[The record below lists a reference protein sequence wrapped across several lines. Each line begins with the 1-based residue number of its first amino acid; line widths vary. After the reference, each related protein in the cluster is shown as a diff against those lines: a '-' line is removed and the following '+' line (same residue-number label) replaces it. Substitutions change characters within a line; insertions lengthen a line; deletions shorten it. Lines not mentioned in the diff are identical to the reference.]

1 MNPHKKLW
9 DQVTTVASTCLSL
22 VGSAIE
28 LFWVYF
34 YREMLHRNVIK
45 PLQIIGQAND
55 DKVVR
60 LLSRWTRLKVE
71 ESKHIQLAVTLTIIP
86 FGLLMI
92 CRSSR

>member
-1 MNPHKKLW
+1 MNPHKKPW

-28 LFWVYF
+28 LFWVSF
-34 YREMLHRNVIK
+34 YREMLRRNTIE
-45 PLQIIGQAND
+45 PLQIIGQADD

-71 ESKHIQLAVTLTIIP
+71 ESKYIQLAVILTIIP

-92 CRSSR
+92 C